1 MVREDMRAYVYMK
14 ILEVKRHLNKPD
26 QSYLCDLLYRGNG
39 HVVLKYVSDR
49 PGRVGD
55 ILFEPGTTTYAIY
68 RTGEGYVLWK
78 MVDPQGNL
86 KGHLFHICR
95 DLQVYQDRVDYL
107 DLLLD
112 VWVDREGQVTV
123 LDRDEVEECVSKGI
137 IGRETLARIEEQ
149 EKRIR
154 ADWNRI
160 IAELDILCSTC
171 PTVV

>member
-1 MVREDMRAYVYMK
+1 MGARQ

-26 QSYLCDLLYRGNG
+26 QSYLCELFYRDIDR
-39 HVVLKYVSDR
+39 VVLKYVSDR
-49 PGRVGD
+49 AGRVGD
-55 ILFEPGTTTYAIY
+55 VLFDPGTITYAIY

-95 DLQVYQDRVDYL
+95 ELQVHEDRVDYL

-112 VWVDREGQVTV
+112 VWVDHDGHVTV
-123 LDRDEVEECVSKGI
+123 LDRDEVDECVSKGV
-137 IGRETLARIEEQ
+137 IGQEALARIEEQ

-154 ADWNRI
+154 ADWNRM
-160 IAELDILCSTC
+160 IAELDRLCSTC